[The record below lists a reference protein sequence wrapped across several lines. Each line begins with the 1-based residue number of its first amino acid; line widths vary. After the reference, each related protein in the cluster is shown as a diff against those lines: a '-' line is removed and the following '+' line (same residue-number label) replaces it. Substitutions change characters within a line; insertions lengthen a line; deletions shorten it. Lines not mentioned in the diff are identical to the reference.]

1 MAAPPLNVKP
11 LLWTP
16 EDAAELRRFFGTP
29 TGRRL
34 AFALMTRVSPGTSQ
48 KAAPEVRAEFALGFI
63 NGFDHAVT
71 VLNELAEV
79 ELVVQ
84 ATAVTGSGRTSIYP
98 DLDDD
103 TAWPEN
109 PLPK

>member
-1 MAAPPLNVKP
+1 MAAPALSVKP

-16 EDAAELRRFFGTP
+16 EDAAELRRFFGSP

-34 AFALMTRVSPGTSQ
+34 AFALMTRTASPVRTKTSLST
-48 KAAPEVRAEFALGFI
+48 AEFDLGFLT
-63 NGFDHAVT
+63 GFEYAVN

-79 ELVVQ
+79 EQVVQ
-84 ATAVTGSGRTSIYP
+84 ATAVTGSGRTSLYP

-103 TAWPEN
+103 SAWPED
-109 PLPK
+109 PTPK